1 MPLSLSSIPFGRPVS
16 HGRHVCPEPA
26 TVPSPGTG
34 EGARRADEGLRK
46 PKRQPQVPHPA
57 LRATFSL
64 PGRRWIAAIVSSFL
78 MGIGGVAWA
87 EPRHGLSTFGDLKY
101 GADFK
106 SFEYTNPQA
115 PKGGRIGLIGSGG
128 MTSFDSFNDHILK
141 GDAAQGLELLFDT
154 LMARAF
160 DEPDAVYGLVA
171 QSADVAADRNSVTFK
186 LRPEAKFADGS
197 QLTAEDVAFSFAT
210 LKEKGHPRF
219 GIALRDVEKAEALDP
234 ATIRYTFKGELVR
247 DLPITVAM
255 LPILS
260 KAYYTSH
267 AFDTANLE
275 PPLGSGPYKI
285 DTFKAGTFVSYKRRD
300 DYWGKDLPV
309 NKGRFNLD
317 EVRYEYYR
325 DRTAELQSLLAGSY
339 DFREEFTSKD
349 WATAYDVPAV
359 KDGRVIKATL
369 PDENPSGAQG
379 FFLNMRRAK
388 FADVRVRKALDLAF
402 DFEWTNKNLFFG
414 LYKRTASFF
423 ENSGMKASGAPTP
436 AELALLEPFRA
447 QLPPEVFGE
456 PYVPPATDGSG
467 QDRKLLREA
476 SQLLTDAGWKVQGGR
491 RVNDKGEALE
501 IEFLIYEPIF
511 ERVLGPYLKN
521 LQAIGVGAVIRRVDS
536 SQYERRVKS
545 FDFDITMQRYVM
557 RLTPGIE
564 LKNFWGS
571 EAARTDGSFNLAG
584 ISDPVVDALV
594 DKVMAARSREDL
606 LTAAR
611 AIDRVLRAGHYWV
624 PHWYKASHTIAF
636 WNKYSWPAVKP
647 KYDRG
652 APTTWWFDADKASK
666 LKAN

>member
-1 MPLSLSSIPFGRPVS
+1 MSMIVTAAPLTPPLSPR
-16 HGRHVCPEPA
+16 
-26 TVPSPGTG
+26 G
-34 EGARRADEGLRK
+34 EGEDRTPRK
-46 PKRQPQVPHPA
+46 GA
-57 LRATFSL
+57 LRLSPWGEAGAAGSRSRQTRVRGRAARTFASML
-64 PGRRWIAAIVSSFL
+64 ALGFAAVL
-78 MGIGGVAWA
+78 GTAAAQA

-101 GADFK
+101 AVGFK
-106 SFEYTNPQA
+106 AFDYVNPDA
-115 PKGGRIGLIGSGG
+115 PKGGRMGLIGSGG

-141 GDAAQGLELLFDT
+141 GDAAQGLDLLNDS

-171 QSADVAADRNSVTFK
+171 ETADVAADHMSVTFK

-197 QLTAEDVAFSFAT
+197 PVTADDVVFSFQT
-210 LKEKGHPRF
+210 LKAKGHPRF
-219 GIALRDVEKAEALDP
+219 GLSLRDVDKAEALDP
-234 ATIRYTFKGELVR
+234 QTVRYSFKGDLVR
-247 DLPITVAM
+247 DLPVTVAM

-260 KAYYTSH
+260 KTYWASH
-267 AFDTANLE
+267 NFESASLD
-275 PPLGSGPYKI
+275 PPIGSGPYKI
-285 DTFKAGTFVSYKRRD
+285 DTFKPGTFVSYKRRD
-300 DYWGKDLPV
+300 DYWARDLPV
-309 NKGRFNLD
+309 NKGRYNLD
-317 EVRYEYYR
+317 QVRYEYYR
-325 DRTAELQSLLAGSY
+325 DRTAELQSLLAGAY

-359 KDGRVIKATL
+359 KDGRVLKATL

-379 FFLNMRRAK
+379 FFLNLRRPK
-388 FADVRVRKALDLAF
+388 FQDVRVRKALDLAF

-423 ENSGMKASGAPTP
+423 ENSSMKAVGLPQPPET
-436 AELALLEPFRA
+436 ALLEPYRA
-447 QLPPEVFGE
+447 QLPAAVFGE

-476 SQLLTDAGWKVQGGR
+476 SQLLSDAGWKVQGGR
-491 RVNDKGEALE
+491 RVNDQGEVLE

-521 LQAIGVGAVIRRVDS
+521 LQAIGVGATIRRVDS

-571 EAARTDGSFNLAG
+571 EAAKTDGSFNLAG
-584 ISDPVVDALV
+584 ISDPVIDALI
-594 DKVMAARSREDL
+594 DKVMAAKSRDEL
-606 LTAAR
+606 ETAAR

-624 PHWYKASHTIAF
+624 PHWFKASHTIAH
-636 WNKYSWPAVKP
+636 WNKYSWPATKP
-647 KYDRG
+647 RFERG
-652 APTTWWFDADKASK
+652 APHTWWYDADKVAK

>member
-1 MPLSLSSIPFGRPVS
+1 MSMIVTAAPLTPALSPR
-16 HGRHVCPEPA
+16 
-26 TVPSPGTG
+26 G
-34 EGARRADEGLRK
+34 EGEDSTPRK
-46 PKRQPQVPHPA
+46 GA
-57 LRATFSL
+57 LRLSPWGEAGAAGSRSRQTRVRGRAARTFASIL
-64 PGRRWIAAIVSSFL
+64 ALILALGFVAVLGTAA
-78 MGIGGVAWA
+78 AQA

-101 GADFK
+101 AADFK
-106 SFEYTNPQA
+106 AFDYVNPDA
-115 PKGGRIGLIGSGG
+115 PKGGRMGLIGSGG

-141 GDAAQGLELLFDT
+141 GDAAQGLDLLNDS

-171 QSADVAADRNSVTFK
+171 ETADVAADRMSVTFK

-197 QLTAEDVAFSFAT
+197 PVTADDVVFSFQT
-210 LKEKGHPRF
+210 LKAKGHPRF
-219 GIALRDVEKAEALDP
+219 GLSLRDVDKAEALDP
-234 ATIRYTFKGELVR
+234 QTVRYSFKGDLVR
-247 DLPITVAM
+247 DLPVTVAM
-255 LPILS
+255 LPVLS
-260 KAYYTSH
+260 KAYWASH
-267 AFDTANLE
+267 NFESASLD
-275 PPLGSGPYKI
+275 PPIGSGPYKI
-285 DTFKAGTFVSYKRRD
+285 DTFKPGTFVSYKRRD
-300 DYWGKDLPV
+300 DYWARDLPV
-309 NKGRFNLD
+309 NKGRYNLD

-325 DRTAELQSLLAGSY
+325 DRTAELQSLLAGAY

-359 KDGRVIKATL
+359 KDGRVLKATL

-379 FFLNMRRAK
+379 FFLNLRRPK
-388 FADVRVRKALDLAF
+388 FQDVRVRKALDLAF

-423 ENSGMKASGAPTP
+423 ENSSMKAVGLPQPPET
-436 AELALLEPFRA
+436 ALLEPYRA
-447 QLPPEVFGE
+447 QLPAAVFGE

-476 SQLLTDAGWKVQGGR
+476 SQLLSDAGWKVQGGR
-491 RVNDKGEALE
+491 RVNDRGEVLE

-521 LQAIGVGAVIRRVDS
+521 LQAIGVGATIRRVDS

-571 EAARTDGSFNLAG
+571 EAAKTDGSFNLAG
-584 ISDPVVDALV
+584 ISDPVIDALI
-594 DKVMAARSREDL
+594 DKVMAAKSRDEL
-606 LTAAR
+606 ETAAR
-611 AIDRVLRAGHYWV
+611 AIDRCLRAGHYWV
-624 PHWYKASHTIAF
+624 PHWFKASHTIAH
-636 WNKYSWPAVKP
+636 WNKYSWPATKP
-647 KYDRG
+647 RFERG
-652 APTTWWFDADKASK
+652 APHTWWYDADKVAK